1 VSTSSNL
8 FYQIDFEPVGKRVRV
23 TKDKSLLAAAQ
34 EAGVALAAV
43 CGGVGVCKDCK
54 IRLISGEVSAI
65 TQSERE
71 AFTPDALSR
80 GWRLACQVFPHADL
94 KIEVPVESMT
104 TSQRLQT
111 EGLSKVVEI
120 NPSVQAFDFE
130 LPPPDLD
137 DLRADWERFS
147 SILGGN
153 PQKPTAVVM
162 SVLMQFS
169 TRMRVQN
176 WSGRALIGQD
186 SEVIGFLNK
195 DSGYYGLAVDIGT
208 TKVAAYLVNLV
219 SGKTLG
225 RTAAM
230 NPQIAYGEDVVSR
243 IAYAN
248 QGLSKQ
254 QVLQDG
260 LVKVIN
266 EMALELCQS
275 VATYPEHIA
284 DFVVVG
290 NTAIHHLFAG
300 LSVRQLGEAPYVPAI
315 RSALRF
321 PAREIGLVCAPGA
334 KVYLPPNIAGYVG
347 ADHVAILIAAGLH
360 DNEEISLA
368 LDIGTNTEI
377 SLSKDSRLV
386 CCSCAS
392 GPAFEGAHIHAG
404 MRAVPGAIERA
415 AFHRGEWLIS
425 TVDHAPPVGICGSGV
440 LDVVA
445 ALLESGQIDS
455 TGRFTDKAHRL
466 VDHPHGGAIILVPA
480 DKTGTGKE
488 ILVTRSDVREIQLAK
503 AAIRAGIEA
512 LLQATDVDAQE
523 ITQFIVAG
531 AFGTYL
537 NIESAVGVGMFPRL
551 PQDRYQQIGNAAGGG
566 AQQMLISMPTRSA
579 AEAIL
584 EKMDYIE
591 LTTDPGFL
599 ENYVEAMGFDDLEE
613 V

>member
-1 VSTSSNL
+1 
-8 FYQIDFEPVGKRVRV
+8 
-23 TKDKSLLAAAQ
+23 
-34 EAGVALAAV
+34 
-43 CGGVGVCKDCK
+43 
-54 IRLISGEVSAI
+54 
-65 TQSERE
+65 
-71 AFTPDALSR
+71 
-80 GWRLACQVFPHADL
+80 
-94 KIEVPVESMT
+94 
-104 TSQRLQT
+104 
-111 EGLSKVVEI
+111 
-120 NPSVQAFDFE
+120 
-130 LPPPDLD
+130 
-137 DLRADWERFS
+137 
-147 SILGGN
+147 
-153 PQKPTAVVM
+153 
-162 SVLMQFS
+162 
-169 TRMRVQN
+169 
-176 WSGRALIGQD
+176 
-186 SEVIGFLNK
+186 
-195 DSGYYGLAVDIGT
+195 
-208 TKVAAYLVNLV
+208 
-219 SGKTLG
+219 
-225 RTAAM
+225 
-230 NPQIAYGEDVVSR
+230 
-243 IAYAN
+243 
-248 QGLSKQ
+248 
-254 QVLQDG
+254 
-260 LVKVIN
+260 
-266 EMALELCQS
+266 
-275 VATYPEHIA
+275 
-284 DFVVVG
+284 
-290 NTAIHHLFAG
+290 
-300 LSVRQLGEAPYVPAI
+300 
-315 RSALRF
+315 
-321 PAREIGLVCAPGA
+321 
-334 KVYLPPNIAGYVG
+334 
-347 ADHVAILIAAGLH
+347 
-360 DNEEISLA
+360 
-368 LDIGTNTEI
+368 
-377 SLSKDSRLV
+377 
-386 CCSCAS
+386 
-392 GPAFEGAHIHAG
+392 
-404 MRAVPGAIERA
+404 VPGAIERA